1 MRILVLVCLLAF
13 PLACGGTPGGDNVTV
28 RAIVDGDTIV
38 LTDGRRVRLVQMD
51 APEPAKGECYSRAA
65 TRELERLIPV
75 GTDIELETD
84 PALDAADEFGRTL
97 AYVQRDGTNVNVE
110 LVRRGAAAPWF
121 YQGVRGR
128 HAAQLL
134 LAADEARRHDRG
146 LWGACPG
153 TVFDPR
159 HPVQARP

>member
-1 MRILVLVCLLAF
+1 VRILVLASLLAF
-13 PLACGGTPGGDNVTV
+13 PLACGGTPRGDNATV
-28 RAIVDGDTIV
+28 RTIVDGDTIV
-38 LTDGRRVRLVQMD
+38 LTDGRRVRLVQLD
-51 APEPAKGECYSRAA
+51 APEPDQAECYSRAA
-65 TRELERLIPV
+65 TRELAKLIPA

-84 PALDAADEFGRTL
+84 PALGAADEFGRTL
-97 AYVQRDGTNVNVE
+97 AYVQRGGTNVNVE

-121 YQGVRGR
+121 YEGVRGR

-153 TVFDPR
+153 AVLDPR
-159 HPVQARP
+159 HPAQARP